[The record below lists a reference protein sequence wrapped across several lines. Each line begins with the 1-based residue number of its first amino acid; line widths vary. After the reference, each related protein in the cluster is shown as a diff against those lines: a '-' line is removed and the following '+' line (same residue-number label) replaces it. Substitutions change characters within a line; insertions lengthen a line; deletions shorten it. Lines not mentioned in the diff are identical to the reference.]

1 MNTVVL
7 FLGIILYFFLLIT
20 LYIFIIKRLKYLND
34 RHIYYTKVEG
44 LHKIYISLKKRI
56 LILFCILFVVSTFI
70 ILKFLYVSG
79 F

>member
-1 MNTVVL
+1 MNTIVL

-34 RHIYYTKVEG
+34 RHINYTKIEG